1 MTVETGSLT
10 AFCAVLELIFYLK
23 WKENNVHMIPAL
35 VLSKLY
41 SNTLVATLNSRNP
54 QYRSSQR
61 SELETNGLH
70 YRGQTTM
77 GTSSK
82 MVNMSGQ
89 VHFDDVC
96 SRLGTYLEPN
106 NMKLMTFL
114 PQDRSQPTKVQIT
127 THQET
132 HHEDGIPMSDMD
144 KHSDGFDDSA
154 SELKINNDA
163 LTSRNIEPLD
173 ANARRY
179 YQRKNTDDVEAARN
193 PHPYAA

>member
-70 YRGQTTM
+70 YRGQTTI
-77 GTSSK
+77 GTGSK

-89 VHFDDVC
+89 VHFDDVRVC
-96 SRLGTYLEPN
+96 TD
-106 NMKLMTFL
+106 L
-114 PQDRSQPTKVQIT
+114 PRSPCT
-127 THQET
+127 
-132 HHEDGIPMSDMD
+132 
-144 KHSDGFDDSA
+144 
-154 SELKINNDA
+154 
-163 LTSRNIEPLD
+163 
-173 ANARRY
+173 
-179 YQRKNTDDVEAARN
+179 
-193 PHPYAA
+193 